1 MADSAYQRAARIK
14 RLVWLEGEHSRA
26 MYGWNHPD
34 NIKWAAARQ
43 DAWRRDE
50 LAELRRRVAQLEAA
64 KRQHVADE
72 PEQNEWHEENRH
84 DEQACEPLVIRR
96 RGGHFHAK

>member
-1 MADSAYQRAARIK
+1 MADSAYERAARIK
-14 RLVWLEGEHSRA
+14 RLVWLEGEHGRA

-43 DAWRRDE
+43 DEWRFDE
-50 LAELRRRVAQLEAA
+50 LAELRRRCDRLEAA

-72 PEQNEWHEENRH
+72 PEQTAGEPNEAERPVERRPVPISITWRKSRH
-84 DEQACEPLVIRR
+84 
-96 RGGHFHAK
+96 G